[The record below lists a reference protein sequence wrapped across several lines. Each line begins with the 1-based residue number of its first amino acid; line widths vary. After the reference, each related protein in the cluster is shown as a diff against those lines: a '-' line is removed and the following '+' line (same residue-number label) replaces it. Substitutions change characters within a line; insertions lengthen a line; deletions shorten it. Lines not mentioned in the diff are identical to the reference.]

1 MSGTPSSNASVQSRI
16 TSLESEITELREQLS
31 KAKGVND
38 VMWENVVQKVLGVES
53 KSKEKGHVG
62 EAARKRGRIS

>member
-1 MSGTPSSNASVQSRI
+1 MSGTPSSNTSLQSRI
-16 TSLESEITELREQLS
+16 TSLESEITELREQLG
-31 KAKGVND
+31 KAKGLND

-53 KSKEKGHVG
+53 KKDVG